1 MNNIKSFEQY
11 IKEEWGGMPSATR
24 GEGGGS
30 KWLSKI
36 SDTAGQFLGKNLGMK
51 SDIMGGILDELLK
64 DENKE
69 DIQFIKSQVNRN
81 ITQGQ
86 IEGKS
91 EDEIREIVSK
101 EIKDVKTFNADLLS
115 K

>member
-1 MNNIKSFEQY
+1 MKNIKSFEQY
-11 IKEEWGGMPSATR
+11 IKEELTHGYDTDT
-24 GEGGGS
+24 GGS
-30 KWLSKI
+30 PLLSGIGDKV
-36 SDTAGQFLGKNLGMK
+36 GKFLGKTFGFK

-64 DENKE
+64 DENEE
-69 DIQFIKSQVNRN
+69 DIEFIKSQVNRN

-86 IEGKS
+86 IKGKS

-101 EIKDVKTFNADLLS
+101 EIEDIKKFSAHLLS

>member
-11 IKEEWGGMPSATR
+11 IKEEFYPQATK

-30 KWLSKI
+30 KWFSKI
-36 SDTAGQFLGKNLGMK
+36 SDTAGQFLGKKLGIK

-64 DENKE
+64 GEKE
-69 DIQFIKSQVNRN
+69 EDVDFIKSQVNRN

-91 EDEIREIVSK
+91 DEEIREIVSK
-101 EIKDVKTFNADLLS
+101 EIKNVKELNAHLLS